1 MNDNDIKKF
10 IYNELSNFNFKRE
23 TKGFKYLCDAIF
35 ICIKD
40 ENALDNLS
48 KNVFP
53 QIAEKYN
60 EKSFFKVK
68 WCIEQILKTNLEL
81 KLTFEKLIRTM
92 KEPVE
97 WNGTFVVV
105 GDYLILQGR
114 VRSLFFN
121 FENRKVLTN
130 IIDIPVKEEDVI
142 ELDNHTKVQK

>member
-40 ENALDNLS
+40 ALDNLS

-68 WCIEQILKTNLEL
+68 WCIEQILKTMYNNTKISIISNYFSIDENL
-81 KLTFEKLIRTM
+81 KPSFKFIIYTIVCK
-92 KEPVE
+92 
-97 WNGTFVVV
+97 
-105 GDYLILQGR
+105 
-114 VRSLFFN
+114 FN
-121 FENRKVLTN
+121 KKIN
-130 IIDIPVKEEDVI
+130 
-142 ELDNHTKVQK
+142 

>member
-10 IYNELSNFNFKRE
+10 IYNELSKFNFKRE

-68 WCIEQILKTNLEL
+68 WCIEQILKTMYNNTKISIISNYFSIDENLKPSL
-81 KLTFEKLIRTM
+81 KFIIYT
-92 KEPVE
+92 
-97 WNGTFVVV
+97 VVC
-105 GDYLILQGR
+105 
-114 VRSLFFN
+114 
-121 FENRKVLTN
+121 
-130 IIDIPVKEEDVI
+130 IIKYYKKRRYCK
-142 ELDNHTKVQK
+142 NKSSNK

>member
-10 IYNELSNFNFKRE
+10 IYNELSKLNFKRE

-53 QIAEKYN
+53 QIAKKYN

-68 WCIEQILKTNLEL
+68 WCIEQVLKTMYNNTKISIISNYFSIDENLKPSL
-81 KLTFEKLIRTM
+81 KFIIYTIVCK
-92 KEPVE
+92 
-97 WNGTFVVV
+97 
-105 GDYLILQGR
+105 
-114 VRSLFFN
+114 FN
-121 FENRKVLTN
+121 KKIN
-130 IIDIPVKEEDVI
+130 
-142 ELDNHTKVQK
+142 